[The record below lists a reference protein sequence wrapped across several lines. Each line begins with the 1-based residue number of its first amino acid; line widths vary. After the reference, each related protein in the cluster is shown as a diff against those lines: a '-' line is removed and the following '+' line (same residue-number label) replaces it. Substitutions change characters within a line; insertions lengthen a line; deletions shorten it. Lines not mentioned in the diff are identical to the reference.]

1 VKVLL
6 LARYGRLGASSRIR
20 SYQYLDWLR
29 ASGIDVTT
37 APLLDDE
44 YLGDLYA
51 GRRPDVARVA
61 ASYVRRIGW
70 LLRSAK
76 YDLVW
81 IEKEVLPWLPAWP
94 EWFLNVRRVPYVVD
108 YDDAIFHRYDQHPN
122 PVIRAAFGGKINAVM
137 RRAAA
142 VIAGNEYLAGQ
153 ARAAGARH
161 IEVIPTVVDLNRY
174 EPVRVPEHAIFSIGW
189 IGSPMT
195 SKYLRLVRNALAEV
209 CAGSRGELVIVGDS
223 AIDLDGVPCRHVPWT
238 EESEVGS
245 IQTFDVGIMP
255 LLDEPWERG
264 KCGYKLIQYMA
275 CRKPVI
281 ASPVGANRSIVKH
294 GVTGFLASSEK
305 EWTEALIRLRD
316 DVSLRTRTGAAG
328 RADVERRYCTSVTA
342 PRLADVLF
350 RAAGGRL

>member
-1 VKVLL
+1 
-6 LARYGRLGASSRIR
+6 
-20 SYQYLDWLR
+20 
-29 ASGIDVTT
+29 
-37 APLLDDE
+37 
-44 YLGDLYA
+44 
-51 GRRPDVARVA
+51 
-61 ASYVRRIGW
+61 
-70 LLRSAK
+70 
-76 YDLVW
+76 
-81 IEKEVLPWLPAWP
+81 
-94 EWFLNVRRVPYVVD
+94 
-108 YDDAIFHRYDQHPN
+108 
-122 PVIRAAFGGKINAVM
+122 
-137 RRAAA
+137 
-142 VIAGNEYLAGQ
+142 
-153 ARAAGARH
+153 
-161 IEVIPTVVDLNRY
+161 
-174 EPVRVPEHAIFSIGW
+174 
-189 IGSPMT
+189 MT

-223 AIDLDGVPCRHVPWT
+223 AIDLDGVPCRHVPWS

-245 IQTFDVGIMP
+245 IQAFDVGIMP

-275 CRKPVI
+275 CGKPVI